1 MRVKKFIGFFLIT
14 AITLTSCN
22 SPYTVGKK
30 RGYFAID
37 FPDKQYQTFDQPG
50 YPYTFEYP
58 VYAQV
63 KKDSTF
69 FQDRAED
76 WWINVEFPRFAGRIH
91 ISYKPIDNRNKFDSL
106 VEDGYRMLTANI
118 SIWQPESRIAYLV
131 HRQVWRGFILI

>member
-1 MRVKKFIGFFLIT
+1 MAVT
-14 AITLTSCN
+14 ALSSCN

-76 WWINVEFPRFAGRIH
+76 WWIN
-91 ISYKPIDNRNKFDSL
+91 
-106 VEDGYRMLTANI
+106 
-118 SIWQPESRIAYLV
+118 
-131 HRQVWRGFILI
+131 

>member
-63 KKDSTF
+63 KKRFYF
-69 FQDRAED
+69 FFKIVLRIGGSMLSFLGLQD
-76 WWINVEFPRFAGRIH
+76 VF
-91 ISYKPIDNRNKFDSL
+91 ISVTS
-106 VEDGYRMLTANI
+106 
-118 SIWQPESRIAYLV
+118 Q
-131 HRQVWRGFILI
+131 LITETNLIPW